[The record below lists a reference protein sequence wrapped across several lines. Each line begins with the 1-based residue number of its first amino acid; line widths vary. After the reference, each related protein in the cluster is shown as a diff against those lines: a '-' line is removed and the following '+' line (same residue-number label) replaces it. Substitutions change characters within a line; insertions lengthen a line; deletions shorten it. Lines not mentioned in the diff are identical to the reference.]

1 MKYVPWAQRTTKQE
15 EEALEEAKESKSKA
29 VKVDVKELQKVRVGY
44 D

>member
-29 VKVDVKELQKVRVGY
+29 VKVDMKELQKVRVGY